1 MSYPGKISP
10 EMASEMRELRASGFA
25 TSVIAAQYG
34 VSKSSVS
41 RITSEAKEG
50 EASDRTVE
58 SRRWWPEWELWRNL
72 NRRYCRKKSSEQRNG
87 GVDDVS

>member
-1 MSYPGKISP
+1 MSYPGKITP

-25 TSVIAAQYG
+25 TSVIAAHYG

-41 RITSEAKEG
+41 RITCEAKEG

-58 SRRWWPEWELWRNL
+58 ARRWWPEWELWRNL
-72 NRRYCRKKSSEQRNG
+72 NRRYGRKNTEERRSNET
-87 GVDDVS
+87 V